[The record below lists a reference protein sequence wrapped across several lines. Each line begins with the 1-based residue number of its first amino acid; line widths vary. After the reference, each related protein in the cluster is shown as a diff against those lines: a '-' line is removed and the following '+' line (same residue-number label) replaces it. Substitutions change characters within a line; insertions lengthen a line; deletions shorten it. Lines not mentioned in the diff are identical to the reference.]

1 MEPLQAILGASMG
14 IALAAASGFRV
25 FLPPFL
31 MSLWLRFGFLSLEIE
46 GSEFDFIY
54 SDLCVI
60 MLGVASASE
69 ILAYKIPF
77 LDNALDAIAT
87 PLAGLAG
94 VAVMAVSLEGLD
106 PSIQWGVAV
115 IAGGGAS
122 LGIQSATVAGR
133 GISSVLTLGI
143 GNPLFSITED
153 IASLF
158 LVLIALVA
166 PLIALMMTL
175 CLIVYFLKRNKNT
188 VELKA

>member
-14 IALAAASGFRV
+14 IGLAAASGFRV

-54 SDLCVI
+54 ADLCVI

>member
-1 MEPLQAILGASMG
+1 MG
-14 IALAAASGFRV
+14 IGLAAASGFRV

-77 LDNALDAIAT
+77 LDNALDAVAT

>member
-1 MEPLQAILGASMG
+1 MG
-14 IALAAASGFRV
+14 IGLAAASGFRV

-175 CLIVYFLKRNKNT
+175 FLIVYFLKRNKNT

>member
-14 IALAAASGFRV
+14 IGLAAASGFRV

>member
-14 IALAAASGFRV
+14 IGLAAASGFRV

-153 IASLF
+153 KASLF

>member
-14 IALAAASGFRV
+14 IGLAAASGFRV

-166 PLIALMMTL
+166 PLIALIMTL